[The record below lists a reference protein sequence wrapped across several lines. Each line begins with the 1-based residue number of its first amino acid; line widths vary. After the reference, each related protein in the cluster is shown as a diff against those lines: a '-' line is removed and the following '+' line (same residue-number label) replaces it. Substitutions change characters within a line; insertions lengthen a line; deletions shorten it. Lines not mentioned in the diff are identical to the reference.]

1 MMRDVLHLKELQSVE
16 SPVPVSRLGSVLT
29 QSGRW
34 RDQAVLV
41 KTLVSDDPS
50 DVARFRHEGAVAE
63 SLAHPRIVPLLAVTP
78 RQLIFPFITGG
89 SLREYLDGTQ
99 LDADQATAVTLGVL
113 SGAAYLHRCGVVH
126 QDLKP
131 ENVMLAGGEP
141 TAAAVRIV
149 DFGMSH
155 ARNLPLDIHSG
166 TRMGT
171 PHFMAPEQFQGVRG
185 DPRSDLYSA
194 GVLLFDALAGHPP
207 YEDALGWLAGIRD
220 NRAALPGPA
229 ALHPVMLAA
238 LARDPDERPGS
249 AGEMIE
255 AIQAAREAL
264 GLGRVTGLD
273 G

>member
-1 MMRDVLHLKELQSVE
+1 
-16 SPVPVSRLGSVLT
+16 
-29 QSGRW
+29 
-34 RDQAVLV
+34 
-41 KTLVSDDPS
+41 
-50 DVARFRHEGAVAE
+50 
-63 SLAHPRIVPLLAVTP
+63 
-78 RQLIFPFITGG
+78 
-89 SLREYLDGTQ
+89 
-99 LDADQATAVTLGVL
+99 
-113 SGAAYLHRCGVVH
+113 
-126 QDLKP
+126 
-131 ENVMLAGGEP
+131 
-141 TAAAVRIV
+141 
-149 DFGMSH
+149 
-155 ARNLPLDIHSG
+155 
-166 TRMGT
+166 
-171 PHFMAPEQFQGVRG
+171 MAPEQFQGVRG

>member
-1 MMRDVLHLKELQSVE
+1 
-16 SPVPVSRLGSVLT
+16 
-29 QSGRW
+29 
-34 RDQAVLV
+34 
-41 KTLVSDDPS
+41 
-50 DVARFRHEGAVAE
+50 
-63 SLAHPRIVPLLAVTP
+63 
-78 RQLIFPFITGG
+78 
-89 SLREYLDGTQ
+89 
-99 LDADQATAVTLGVL
+99 VL